1 MKLKKYQLKKMN
13 QLGYDI
19 KTTIKKAN
27 HNKS

>member
-1 MKLKKYQLKKMN
+1 MKLKKISIKKLN

-19 KTTIKKAN
+19 KTTIEKAN